1 MESLAYMVAFILGCV
16 VVGGPLALG
25 LTFVRTR
32 RFKATIT
39 KAVAAIFLASISTLF
54 SLILILNSGSFGS
67 KILGFIGLAT
77 AIPAITRSV
86 RSVRNFR

>member
-1 MESLAYMVAFILGCV
+1 MKSLAYLVAFILGCV
-16 VVGGPLALG
+16 VIGGPVALG
-25 LTFVRTR
+25 LTFLRLRRYRT
-32 RFKATIT
+32 TVT
-39 KAVAAIFLASISTLF
+39 KAVLAIVLGSISILF